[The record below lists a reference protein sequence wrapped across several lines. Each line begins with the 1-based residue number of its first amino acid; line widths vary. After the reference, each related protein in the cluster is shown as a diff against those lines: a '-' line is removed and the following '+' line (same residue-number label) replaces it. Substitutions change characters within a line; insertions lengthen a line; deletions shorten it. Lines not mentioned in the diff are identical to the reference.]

1 MSFHVW
7 MEKTIFQY
15 SKYLGGKL
23 NKIQKYRILPS
34 NFFLKVCEFWVDK
47 HVILQLGR
55 SNITNNFSSNKIGRC
70 IVWRVE
76 MFKIE
81 VWKVLNDRIIYEIA
95 SQVLW
100 WSASY
105 TVTNQWS
112 VFYQSY

>member
-81 VWKVLNDRIIYEIA
+81 VWKVLNDRIIIWNCLPGIMMI
-95 SQVLW
+95 S
-100 WSASY
+100 
-105 TVTNQWS
+105 
-112 VFYQSY
+112 